1 MYDGFIFS
9 ADALQRYRE
18 SDSLRSVHSFYTEVE
33 QPPLDDDHAEQ
44 DYNLDQE
51 DHDMM
56 NLDSLLPRQ
65 GASKTANKNDN
76 GVPPSTPP
84 KKQIKVVVNEPPPA
98 ASVFKLFG
106 FFSQDMVRSFS
117 LPLSDVLETVRD
129 RCPLV
134 VQRDAEKRQAHM
146 EKVVET
152 FVMRMILEMFTVD
165 DRGTKI
171 RQILQELDETY
182 LLKDPPRRVTS
193 NGSGEK
199 KQQPKRGIIVG
210 GRGNFINADAVHK
223 STNKTYYES
232 MSSDDA
238 FYKAC
243 SNAKKRGRRPVS
255 EKNKQTDRIDLIKA
269 SHILSQKS
277 VAPVTYSEE
286 DDKFYTMA
294 NCMAESLEGAATPV
308 VTTGYGIQSPVDFYP
323 VFRVCLKNFHACI
336 PDPASN
342 HGAFLATLNRAMR
355 VLSPSEWP
363 MHGLCKSLM
372 NAELI
377 FPLRKILV
385 PGGGRSTAVT
395 EDGMDVEG
403 NSALT
408 QYRCA
413 YSGLALEPGEEVWHL
428 RVLVYSGKRHRKWVL
443 AGKLP
448 PCPMTSRK
456 FTRSIRA
463 YFIKLSV
470 VGPFSLFYDPHAV
483 MAPPKKPAPIRV
495 RPAEE
500 SVQMLSRVTKP
511 LAGHKTQHP
520 AMQSKSLLP
529 PGRALCVNTLWV
541 VLNQMRVFVAQS
553 GLEKHV
559 YGRWHP
565 LIPYAAMVKQLVDIY
580 ETPVARDQV
589 LVTFDACLCIGS
601 LVSDMQYRV
610 DVGQMMQDPDAL
622 AYIADLRDSVLDFVD
637 LMFPF
642 AGTMSATQ
650 QDRPTPLMKHSFS
663 MPCFGI
669 KHTEG
674 SQTKIPGWATPQLA
688 DPDSQLLSVLLAE
701 SYDRR
706 ERRAVVNGG
715 AGDPTYQE
723 KRDRAERLESYLV
736 AHPFVFIALFQ
747 VLFQPHPLPS
757 TCRLSFKECHAHLRA
772 LGMYVNTDPRLSE
785 NNQQLFQ
792 SPL

>member
-9 ADALQRYRE
+9 ADALRHYRE
-18 SDSLRSVHSFYTEVE
+18 SDSLRSVQSFYTEIE
-33 QPPLDDDHAEQ
+33 QPPLGYHSDDHSH

-51 DHDMM
+51 EVTEMM
-56 NLDSLLPRQ
+56 NLDNFLPRQ
-65 GASKTANKNDN
+65 GGSIPSDA
-76 GVPPSTPP
+76 PPVQ
-84 KKQIKVVVNEPPPA
+84 KKQIRVVVSDPPPA
-98 ASVFKLFG
+98 ASVFRLFG

-117 LPLSDVLETVRD
+117 LPFSDVLETVHD
-129 RCPLV
+129 RCPLAMQRV
-134 VQRDAEKRQAHM
+134 VEKRQAQV

-193 NGSGEK
+193 SSNGGEK

-210 GRGNFINADAVHK
+210 GRGNFINVDAVHR
-223 STNKTYYES
+223 STNKTFDES

-286 DDKFYTMA
+286 EDKFYTMA
-294 NCMAESLEGAATPV
+294 NCIAESLDAAPTAV

-336 PDPASN
+336 PNPANN
-342 HGAFLATLNRAMR
+342 HGAFLATLSKAMR
-355 VLSPSEWP
+355 LLSPNEWP

-377 FPLRKILV
+377 FPLKKVLV
-385 PGGGRSTAVT
+385 PGCGGPN
-395 EDGMDVEG
+395 DDIDVEG
-403 NSALT
+403 AT
-408 QYRCA
+408 RPQYHCA
-413 YSGLALEPGEEVWHL
+413 YSGLTLEPGEEVWHL
-428 RVLVYSGKRHRKWVL
+428 RVLVYSGKRYRKWVIG
-443 AGKLP
+443 GKLP
-448 PCPMTSRK
+448 PCPMMARK
-456 FTRSIRA
+456 FTRSVRA

-470 VGPFSLFYDPHAV
+470 VGPFSLFYDPRTV
-483 MAPPKKPAPIRV
+483 MVPPKKPSAPVRV

-500 SVQMLSRVTKP
+500 SVQMLSRSKP
-511 LAGHKTQHP
+511 FATTAQKPQHP
-520 AMQSKSLLP
+520 TMQSKSLLP
-529 PGRALCVNTLWV
+529 PGRAFCVNTLWL
-541 VLNQMRVFVAQS
+541 VLNQMRIFVAQS

-610 DVGQMMQDPDAL
+610 DVAQMMQDPEAL
-622 AYIADLRDSVLDFVD
+622 AYIGDLRDTVLDFVD

-650 QDRPTPLMKHSFS
+650 QEKPAPLMKHSFS
-663 MPCFGI
+663 MPCFAI

-674 SQTKIPGWATPQLA
+674 QNKIPGWATPQLT
-688 DPDSQLLSVLLAE
+688 DPDSLLLSVLLGE
-701 SYDRR
+701 SFERR
-706 ERRAVVNGG
+706 ERRSVAKGG
-715 AGDPTYQE
+715 AGDPSYQE
-723 KRDRAERLESYLV
+723 KRDRMERLELYLV
-736 AHPFVFIALFQ
+736 RHPFVFIALFQ

-757 TCRLSFKECHAHLRA
+757 TCRLSFKECHSHLKA
-772 LGMYVNTDPRLSE
+772 LGMYVNTDPRLAE
-785 NNQQLFQ
+785 NNQQLFLQ
-792 SPL
+792 ST